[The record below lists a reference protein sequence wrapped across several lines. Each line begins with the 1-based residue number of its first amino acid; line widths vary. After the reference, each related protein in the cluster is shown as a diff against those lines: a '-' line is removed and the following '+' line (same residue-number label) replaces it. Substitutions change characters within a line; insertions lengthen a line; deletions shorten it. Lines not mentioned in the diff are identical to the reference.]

1 MLYQSKVF
9 QKRILKLTLW
19 LSILFI
25 SSFLCYFLF
34 VLNPK
39 SNFFNTCE
47 LKEMIGISSKDTSY
61 SFLTML
67 YNYALTAY
75 WSNMFTSYEHNA
87 SEEFIFTRKKKNKW
101 YLEKIIFLLITIL
114 VFRFIFSY
122 ICYLPFKKYYT
133 YPIDIIIP
141 YAISHLLLGLVTSI
155 FAYFNNYYK

>member
-9 QKRILKLTLW
+9 QKRILKITLW
-19 LSILFI
+19 LYILFI

-39 SNFFNTCE
+39 SVFSSTNE
-47 LKEMIGISSKDTSY
+47 LKEMIGIFSDDTSY

-67 YNYALTAY
+67 YNYTLTAY
-75 WSNMFTSYEHNA
+75 WSNIFTSYEHNS

-101 YLEKIIFLLITIL
+101 YLEKIIFLLLTIL
-114 VFRFIFSY
+114 VFRFMYSY
-122 ICYLPFKKYYT
+122 ICYLPFKNYYT

-141 YAISHLLLGLVTSI
+141 YVISHLVVGLITSI
-155 FAYFNNYYK
+155 ITYVTVYYK